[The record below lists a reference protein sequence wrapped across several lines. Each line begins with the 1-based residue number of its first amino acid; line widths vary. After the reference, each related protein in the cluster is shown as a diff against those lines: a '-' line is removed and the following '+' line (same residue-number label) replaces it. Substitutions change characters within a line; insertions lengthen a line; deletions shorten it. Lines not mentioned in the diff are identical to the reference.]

1 MSDRVT
7 FDSGSAARIA
17 KVVRIVEAGN
27 RDSAG
32 LPTAP
37 RFGSLPK
44 DAIRFATWSA
54 SWDYSSQVQIEFS
67 PPTGVT
73 AQATNLVLGVGAG
86 QGWVARR
93 GTQNWH
99 LVMFDMTQVANYSGS
114 DIQLFGHSDSGVAVW
129 YDITTCT
136 ASASV

>member
-7 FDSGSAARIA
+7 FDSGSAQRIA
-17 KVVRIVEAGN
+17 RVVRTVEAGN
-27 RDSAG
+27 RDTAG

-37 RFGSLPK
+37 RFGDLSK
-44 DAIRFATWSA
+44 ASIRFCTWSA
-54 SWDYSSQVQIEFS
+54 SWDYNSQVNIEFS

-93 GTQNWH
+93 GTQSWH
-99 LVMFDMTQVANYSGS
+99 LVMFDMTQVSNYSGS
-114 DIQLFGHSDSGVAVW
+114 DIQLFGHGDDGVAVW
-129 YDITTCT
+129 YDVTTCT
-136 ASASV
+136 ASASP